1 MMAEGMV
8 FHLLGRPRPLPV
20 EVRRGGGALK
30 IRGPRPDLREEA
42 MTWHTLVRR
51 QLQQAFPGGV
61 PDLAELETL
70 IAQVS
75 QAYAAADAARSEL
88 EGRVAQLTALEQIM
102 VERTTELD
110 QRSRNMA
117 VLLDNVAQGL
127 AMVGL
132 DGALRADCS
141 RAFAQ
146 WFDAPNSGVA
156 IWDVLAGDDP
166 NLAAW
171 IQLGFESLH
180 SELMPTDV
188 VLGQLPHRIKR
199 NGRQLRVEY
208 QPIGVPLAAVLIVV
222 SDVTDEIA
230 RQRAEAVQRELVAV
244 VDTAYRDRSGFVG
257 FIRETNELLRDSP
270 AGMPLAELKRRVHT
284 LKGNAA
290 MFGVSSVAEL
300 CHEIENRIDAEGV
313 APDGDAWAAL
323 LDTWH
328 QFHDRV
334 DDLLKVSQRRS
345 ILVDWDEY
353 QSVLGSIGD
362 DEPSWVAQI
371 RRWSQDPTLPHLEHF
386 ADRAQ
391 QLARRLGK
399 AELDIELVDND
410 LRVDGERVAPLWSA
424 LVHCVRNAVDHGI
437 ESTELRLARGK
448 PARARMVFTSE
459 LRGGELVIE
468 VRDDGSGIDWDTVAR
483 RAAAMG
489 LPTRTRRDLV
499 DALFASG
506 LSTASQIT
514 QTSGRGLGMSAL
526 RAACSELG
534 GRVELVSEP
543 GHGTTVR
550 CCVPLARSP
559 TRAHRTSMIRV

>member
-1 MMAEGMV
+1 
-8 FHLLGRPRPLPV
+8 
-20 EVRRGGGALK
+20 
-30 IRGPRPDLREEA
+30 
-42 MTWHTLVRR
+42 
-51 QLQQAFPGGV
+51 
-61 PDLAELETL
+61 
-70 IAQVS
+70 
-75 QAYAAADAARSEL
+75 
-88 EGRVAQLTALEQIM
+88 
-102 VERTTELD
+102 
-110 QRSRNMA
+110 
-117 VLLDNVAQGL
+117 
-127 AMVGL
+127 
-132 DGALRADCS
+132 
-141 RAFAQ
+141 
-146 WFDAPNSGVA
+146 
-156 IWDVLAGDDP
+156 
-166 NLAAW
+166 
-171 IQLGFESLH
+171 
-180 SELMPTDV
+180 
-188 VLGQLPHRIKR
+188 
-199 NGRQLRVEY
+199 
-208 QPIGVPLAAVLIVV
+208 
-222 SDVTDEIA
+222 
-230 RQRAEAVQRELVAV
+230 
-244 VDTAYRDRSGFVG
+244 
-257 FIRETNELLRDSP
+257 
-270 AGMPLAELKRRVHT
+270 MPLAELKRRVHT

-290 MFGVSSVAEL
+290 LFGVTSVAEL
-300 CHEIENRIDAEGV
+300 CHEIENRIDADGI
-313 APDGDAWAAL
+313 APDGDVWAAL

-399 AELDIELVDND
+399 AELDVELVDND
-410 LRVDGERVAPLWSA
+410 LRVDGERFAPLWSA

-448 PARARMVFTSE
+448 PERARMVFTTE
-459 LRGGELVIE
+459 LRAGELVIE
-468 VRDDGSGIDWDTVAR
+468 VRDDGHGIDWETVAQ

-543 GHGTTVR
+543 GRGTTVR
-550 CCVPLARSP
+550 CCVPLARSS